1 MAIGRITG
9 QMLSSTLNRDTTDL
23 KIASTGESN
32 LFVVD
37 ATNDRIGIGVA
48 SPTVQFQTSGSA
60 TIGTDLTVTGNLVVN
75 GSTTTINTTN
85 LTVDDKNI
93 ELAHSLSGASP
104 TDAAAD
110 GGGIILKGD
119 SDHTIL
125 WSNSQDS
132 WDFSEHV
139 NIASTKAYRI
149 NNSAVLDANNLNLEN
164 ISING
169 NVITS
174 SSNADINITPSGTGK
189 VVVEGINI
197 QGTVIT
203 GNDSTV
209 ISFGGNKLSGV
220 ADPSGATDVAT
231 KNYVDNNAGGTLNLG
246 DSSSNAGAV
255 DLTNDIALEFRSGDS
270 ITATV
275 AGNGVT
281 FDLNETISVDQINAG
296 DSSAITVASPLQTI
310 GTLTIKEDATV
321 VDSKKIYFGTDQDA
335 YLEYNGTNLNFIQ
348 TTNGGEM
355 FIRHPRQVRLD
366 GSGDNGTSIHV
377 QGVSNKI
384 DFFAGNSGSAV
395 MSAVA
400 GAVEIDDLRT
410 NVISSDDSTAVTIND
425 GLQINGNLG
434 FNEGVVVSTILDE
447 DNLSSNSATALAT
460 QQSIKAY
467 VDSVA
472 GGTLA
477 IGDNASNAGSVNLP
491 GNEQL
496 VFNGNDSIT
505 ATVSG
510 NTVTFDLDETISV
523 DQINAGDSSLI
534 TIGSA
539 TKFNSSLAFNGDGT
553 VNVTSIKDEDDMTS
567 NSATALATQQSIKA
581 YVDTEI
587 AGLSQTVKISDN
599 ASTVLTLDLKNDTL
613 KLNGGD
619 SLTTTISGDTVT
631 FDLDETIS
639 VDQINAGDSSTIT
652 LGAAVEGSTL
662 NMNTI
667 NVDQINA
674 RDSSAVSFGNSIIVD
689 AISSGDSSFV
699 RINDSLETEAAQINQ
714 SLTVDG
720 NAQIMGNL
728 TVQGTTTYI
737 NTTNTKV
744 ADPLLLL
751 NNGNSGGSDID
762 AGIMVERGSA
772 GNNAVFYWNE
782 GDDRWKAVTSTS
794 AENATAV
801 TDTAYATINQ
811 GGLVFA
817 AESVVVTSIKDED
830 NMASNSATALATQ
843 QSIKAYVDSVA
854 GGTIKLGD
862 DASNAG
868 AVDINGNEELMF
880 HNGDSITPVVSANG
894 VTFNLNETITVDQIN
909 AGDSSVITFGSPVI
923 ATTFTSTG
931 TLTAVTGDFQ
941 TVKTNVIESDDSTAV
956 RINDSLNVDGG
967 VDVGASLTISNGQSV
982 NAILDEDNM
991 ASDSANALATQQ
1003 SIKAYVDSVA
1013 GGSLAIGDSA
1023 SNAGSV
1029 NLPAN
1034 EQLIFNGNDSI
1045 TATVSGNTVTFD
1057 LNETITV
1064 DQINAGDSSSI
1075 TLGAAIE
1082 GTTAGFNSIFVDAI
1096 NVRGSTALSINDGL
1110 EVNGGVNAN
1119 SIAVDEISAR
1129 DSSTIRFESAVEFTN
1144 EVRAGGLLIENSRI
1158 TPTDSSNVDFDGNIL
1173 SGVSTPTENN
1183 HAANKAYVDDQVVTE
1198 INGLTDV
1205 DAPAADVQA
1214 GDLLAGASDDSTGG
1228 NFTLTSQMN
1237 SGILI
1242 PSGTTAQRP
1251 GIYAGVIRYNSETG
1265 KYEGSTDLS
1274 TWNSFAMEGHA
1285 ETINKDV
1292 FTGDGSTATFT
1303 FSNVSNAT
1311 AGSGNNGA
1319 NGLIVYIDNVLQEPT
1334 QNYTVTNTTITLD
1347 SAPHASARIVVLQGF
1362 DGGAGGGTAGGLT
1375 TVTNTDVDS
1384 AVEGLDSWAM
1394 ATYRAA
1400 KYTYRIENAN
1410 GEHQA
1415 GEILVVHNGSAA
1427 FFTEYAKVL
1436 TGNNDLITFTVG
1448 VGSGN
1453 VNLFGSANTPNSNFR
1468 AKRINL
1474 EVA

>member
-220 ADPSGATDVAT
+220 ADPSGASDVAT

-281 FDLNETISVDQINAG
+281 FDLNETITVDQINAG
-296 DSSAITVASPLQTI
+296 DSSVITFGAPITVNT
-310 GTLTIKEDATV
+310 
-321 VDSKKIYFGTDQDA
+321 
-335 YLEYNGTNLNFIQ
+335 
-348 TTNGGEM
+348 
-355 FIRHPRQVRLD
+355 
-366 GSGDNGTSIHV
+366 
-377 QGVSNKI
+377 
-384 DFFAGNSGSAV
+384 
-395 MSAVA
+395 
-400 GAVEIDDLRT
+400 
-410 NVISSDDSTAVTIND
+410 ISSADSTAVTIND

-447 DNLSSNSATALAT
+447 DNLSSDSATALAT

-496 VFNGNDSIT
+496 VFNGADSIT

-510 NTVTFDLDETISV
+510 NTVTFNLDETISV

-619 SLTTTISGDTVT
+619 SLTATISGDTVT

-862 DASNAG
+862 DASNSG
-868 AVDINGNEELMF
+868 TVDINGNEELVF

-909 AGDSSVITFGSPVI
+909 AGDSSVITVGSAARLNSSLSFNGDGAVNV
-923 ATTFTSTG
+923 TSI
-931 TLTAVTGDFQ
+931 
-941 TVKTNVIESDDSTAV
+941 K
-956 RINDSLNVDGG
+956 
-967 VDVGASLTISNGQSV
+967 
-982 NAILDEDNM
+982 DEDDMSSN
-991 ASDSANALATQQ
+991 SATALATQQ

-1029 NLPAN
+1029 NLPGN

-1075 TLGAAIE
+1075 TIGAGIE

-1096 NVRGSTALSINDGL
+1096 NTRDSSALTFNTSIEVNNSINTGTL
-1110 EVNGGVNAN
+1110 N
-1119 SIAVDEISAR
+1119 VDQISAR
-1129 DSSTIRFESAVEFTN
+1129 DSSSIRFESDVEFTN
-1144 EVRAGGLLIENSRI
+1144 DVRAGGML
-1158 TPTDSSNVDFDGNIL
+1158 L
-1173 SGVSTPTENN
+1173 SGNKIAPIDSTTLDVDSNRIANLGNPVEIQD
-1183 HAANKAYVDDQVVTE
+1183 AATKGYVDDNTVSS
-1198 INGLTDV
+1198 INDLSDV
-1205 DAPAADVQA
+1205 DAQAANVQA

-1274 TWNSFAMEGHA
+1274 TWNAFAMEGTA

-1319 NGLIVYIDNVLQEPT
+1319 TGLIVYIDNVLQEPT
-1334 QNYTVTNTTITLD
+1334 QNYTITNTTITLD

-1384 AVEGLDSWAM
+1384 AVEALDSWAV

-1415 GEILVVHNGSAA
+1415 GEILVVHNGTSA

>member
-60 TIGTDLTVTGNLVVN
+60 TIGTDLTVTGNLTVN

-149 NNSAVLDANNLNLEN
+149 DNSAVLDANNLNLEN

-203 GNDSTV
+203 GNDSSV

-220 ADPSGATDVAT
+220 ADPSGASDVAT

-281 FDLNETISVDQINAG
+281 FDLNETITVDQINAG
-296 DSSAITVASPLQTI
+296 DSSKITFGSTVEATTISATNVSLNQIGARDSSAVSITSPLQLAS
-310 GTLTIKEDATV
+310 TL
-321 VDSKKIYFGTDQDA
+321 Q
-335 YLEYNGTNLNFIQ
+335 
-348 TTNGGEM
+348 
-355 FIRHPRQVRLD
+355 
-366 GSGDNGTSIHV
+366 
-377 QGVSNKI
+377 
-384 DFFAGNSGSAV
+384 
-395 MSAVA
+395 VA
-400 GAVEIDDLRT
+400 GAVNINGAFTVTTGDFQTVKT
-410 NVISSDDSTAVTIND
+410 NVIESDDSTVVHVRD
-425 GLQINGNLG
+425 GLDVDGTFTLG
-434 FNEGVVVSTILDE
+434 SGTGVTNILDE
-447 DNLSSNSATALAT
+447 DNMASDSATSLAT

-472 GGTLA
+472 GGALA

-496 VFNGNDSIT
+496 VFNGADSIT

-510 NTVTFDLDETISV
+510 NTVTFNLDETISV

-619 SLTTTISGDTVT
+619 SLTATISGDTVT

-674 RDSSAVSFGNSIIVD
+674 RDSSAVSFGNAIIVD

-909 AGDSSVITFGSPVI
+909 AGDSSVITLGSPVI

-1075 TLGAAIE
+1075 TIGAGIE

-1096 NVRGSTALSINDGL
+1096 NTRDSSSLTFNTSIEVNNSINTGTL
-1110 EVNGGVNAN
+1110 N
-1119 SIAVDEISAR
+1119 VDQISAR
-1129 DSSTIRFESAVEFTN
+1129 DSSSIRFESDVEFTN
-1144 EVRAGGLLIENSRI
+1144 DVRAGGMLFTGNKISPIDSTTLDVDSNRI
-1158 TPTDSSNVDFDGNIL
+1158 ANLGNPVEL
-1173 SGVSTPTENN
+1173 QD
-1183 HAANKAYVDDQVVTE
+1183 AATKGYVDDNTVSS
-1198 INGLTDV
+1198 INDLSDV
-1205 DAPAADVQA
+1205 DAQAANVQA

-1274 TWNSFAMEGHA
+1274 TWNAFAMEGTA

-1319 NGLIVYIDNVLQEPT
+1319 TGLIVYIDNVLQEPT
-1334 QNYTVTNTTITLD
+1334 QNYTITNTTITLD

-1384 AVEGLDSWAM
+1384 AVEALDSWAV

-1415 GEILVVHNGSAA
+1415 GEILVVHNGTSA